1 MVDACSF
8 TELRRVY
15 PRQNFPAVWELV
27 EDLVTQRRLISVA
40 DIFVELDAQDDEVA
54 SWAQSHQGIFLP
66 LSEDIQTQARDIL
79 RSYPNLIDLKKRKSS
94 ADPFLIAAAII
105 HEATVV
111 TQEKPSG
118 GPPVVKI
125 PDVCRGY
132 KVPCIQLL
140 EMLKEE
146 GLLAS

>member
-8 TELRRVY
+8 TELRRRY

-27 EDLVTQRRLISVA
+27 EDLVTQGRLISVA
-40 DIFVELDAQDDEVA
+40 DIFVELDAQDDEVS

-118 GPPVVKI
+118 GPQVVKI

-132 KVPCIQLL
+132 RIPCIQLL
-140 EMLKEE
+140 EMLQEE
-146 GLLAS
+146 GLMAS

>member
-1 MVDACSF
+1 M
-8 TELRRVY
+8 
-15 PRQNFPAVWELV
+15 
-27 EDLVTQRRLISVA
+27 TQGRLISVA
-40 DIFVELDAQDDEVA
+40 DIFVELDAQDDEVS

-118 GPPVVKI
+118 GPQVVKI

-132 KVPCIQLL
+132 RIPCIQLL
-140 EMLKEE
+140 EMLQEE
-146 GLLAS
+146 GLMAS